1 MKVSILITYYNRKK
15 LLKKTLDSIIK
26 SEYINDTEILIVDDA
41 SKDKHRIEELI
52 SKYHKYN
59 ITLFRF
65 EKKDKWWNL
74 QIPVHNKLISMAT
87 GDIIIQQGAECYH
100 SGDIIKDA
108 INNIKDN
115 MYRVYGC
122 YALNKENTKDLYF
135 KTKNDYVLDNK
146 NNVGFSI
153 EKGGWYQ
160 HSVLNNRCLNF
171 CTAITKKDLLEL
183 GGFDERF
190 SNGLA
195 YGDNE
200 FILRIT
206 RKNMNIVPID
216 DLYVY
221 HQFHKPMK
229 SNKKNELLINKNA
242 DLLFNKVAFESTIKV
257 HNSFLNSTK

>member
-135 KTKNDYVLDNK
+135 KTKNDYILENK
-146 NNVGFSI
+146 NNVGFSL

-257 HNSFLNSTK
+257 HNSFL